1 MPDVANLLRQ
11 AIRFVIDILSAVFD
25 AAFTFSS
32 SFYSASSHRYEQ
44 ASQASAYANTSTPTP
59 SNPSCNPLFNVL
71 KKRTFS
77 LSTQEITL
85 TKLIAEGGFSFVYE
99 ATSSESGGNK
109 FACKIANVQTPE
121 QRQAIEKEIAV
132 HERIKEIPDT
142 NILQLLDYS
151 FVSINRLTINFMLFP
166 LMNNGS
172 LRDQIDQR
180 LNNSP
185 INTPFRESHLL
196 ESFRTICQSVKV
208 SERAF
213 LEGITLVEEGARGI
227 LIAFSTFL
235 GASLRS
241 APLRSA
247 KLLHAQ
253 NITHRDIKP
262 ENVLF
267 SNSGT
272 PTLIDLGSAIIGCVK
287 LTSRQDAL
295 NLADTA
301 ATNSTM
307 SYRAPEL
314 FEHGCSYHDED
325 SVDAKTDVWSLGCL
339 LFAMMYGQSP
349 FECEFARDDSGKV
362 RVCECTYLRVIG
374 KVPTPPKGSEVGRR
388 YRIEVN
394 ELVKA
399 CLNQVRR
406 ERLTISNLLERINE
420 LYSSV

>member
-1 MPDVANLLRQ
+1 M
-11 AIRFVIDILSAVFD
+11 
-25 AAFTFSS
+25 
-32 SFYSASSHRYEQ
+32 
-44 ASQASAYANTSTPTP
+44 
-59 SNPSCNPLFNVL
+59 
-71 KKRTFS
+71 
-77 LSTQEITL
+77 
-85 TKLIAEGGFSFVYE
+85 YE

-241 APLRSA
+241 APLRSRSSSML
-247 KLLHAQ
+247 KISPTETLNLR
-253 NITHRDIKP
+253 TCY
-262 ENVLF
+262 
-267 SNSGT
+267 S
-272 PTLIDLGSAIIGCVK
+272 PTLEP
-287 LTSRQDAL
+287 Q
-295 NLADTA
+295 
-301 ATNSTM
+301 
-307 SYRAPEL
+307 P
-314 FEHGCSYHDED
+314 
-325 SVDAKTDVWSLGCL
+325 
-339 LFAMMYGQSP
+339 
-349 FECEFARDDSGKV
+349 
-362 RVCECTYLRVIG
+362 
-374 KVPTPPKGSEVGRR
+374 
-388 YRIEVN
+388 
-394 ELVKA
+394 
-399 CLNQVRR
+399 
-406 ERLTISNLLERINE
+406 
-420 LYSSV
+420 

>member
-132 HERIKEIPDT
+132 HERIKQIPDT

-196 ESFRTICQSVKV
+196 ESFRTICQSV
-208 SERAF
+208 
-213 LEGITLVEEGARGI
+213 
-227 LIAFSTFL
+227 
-235 GASLRS
+235 
-241 APLRSA
+241 